1 MAYERLNQPLA
12 SQAVYM
18 KRVATNLGMVGS
30 LMLVSLAV
38 GMGGYQQLGPMGW
51 DDAFANASM
60 IMSGMG
66 PLSELKTPVGKVFEG
81 AYALYSGL
89 FLIIS
94 ASLILGPVVHR
105 FLHRMHL
112 ADEDESSGDDDS
124 PKPKRKPAKRS

>member
-1 MAYERLNQPLA
+1 MAYERLSQPLA
-12 SQAVYM
+12 TRAVYM
-18 KRVATNLGMVGS
+18 KRVAANLGLAGS
-30 LMLVSLAV
+30 LMLVSLVV
-38 GMGGYQQLGPMGW
+38 GMGGYMHYGPMGW

-66 PLSELKTPVGKVFEG
+66 PLADMKTTGGKLFEG

-105 FLHRMHL
+105 FLHQMHL
-112 ADEDESSGDDDS
+112 ADEDESGDDDDS
-124 PKPKRKPAKRS
+124 KKPARKSSRS

>member
-1 MAYERLNQPLA
+1 MAYERLSQPLA

-18 KRVATNLGMVGS
+18 KRVATNLGLTGS
-30 LMLVSLAV
+30 LMAVSLVV
-38 GMGGYQQLGPMGW
+38 GMGGYRHLGPMGW

-66 PLSELKTPVGKVFEG
+66 PLSDLKTAGGKVFEG

-112 ADEDESSGDDDS
+112 ADEDESGDDDGDS
-124 PKPKRKPAKRS
+124 KKPKRKSSRS

>member
-1 MAYERLNQPLA
+1 MAYERLSQPLA
-12 SQAVYM
+12 SRAVYM
-18 KRVATNLGMVGS
+18 KRVATNLGLVGS
-30 LMLVSLAV
+30 LMVVSLV
-38 GMGGYQQLGPMGW
+38 IGMGGYQHFGPMGW

-66 PLSELKTPVGKVFEG
+66 PLADMKTNGGKLFEG

-105 FLHRMHL
+105 FLHQMHL
-112 ADEDESSGDDDS
+112 ADEDESGGDDS
-124 PKPKRKPAKRS
+124 KTPKRKSSRS